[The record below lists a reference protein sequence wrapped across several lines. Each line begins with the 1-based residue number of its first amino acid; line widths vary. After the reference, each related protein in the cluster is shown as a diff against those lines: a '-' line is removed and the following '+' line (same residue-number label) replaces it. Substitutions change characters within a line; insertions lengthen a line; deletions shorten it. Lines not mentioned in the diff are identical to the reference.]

1 MKIKIEYSDAY
12 VRKVF
17 VETGVVLETKYV
29 EIDTSE
35 LTPEDRKRLLAVS
48 SGDYNERE
56 LDFYADESE
65 DVMKLVNDY
74 YPGYEAAVVEK
85 KQREERERQE
95 REQERKAKEEL
106 EARIDAQRMEWINA
120 NGSDYLRELVRQGFG
135 FVSQYEREYKAW
147 YVSVLSEQTGMSW
160 KIGHGN
166 DYRECVIGDKYDTA
180 SKEVLDAYMKVKD
193 IDGLSR
199 FSYGCNGNYLAAY
212 VECGDDDF
220 QIHCDLKE

>member
-29 EIDTSE
+29 ELDTSE
-35 LTPEDRKRLLAVS
+35 LNPEDRKRLLAVS
-48 SGDYNERE
+48 SGDYDERR
-56 LDFYADESE
+56 LDFYADDESE

-74 YPGYEAAVVEK
+74 YEAVVVKE

-95 REQERKAKEEL
+95 REQEREAKEEL

-120 NGSDYLRELVRQGFG
+120 NGSDYLRGLARQGFG
-135 FVSQYEREYKAW
+135 FVRQYEREYEAW
-147 YVSVLSEQTGMSW
+147 YVSVLSEQTGISW

-166 DYRECVIGDKYDTA
+166 DYRDCVIGYDKDETA

-193 IDGLSR
+193 IDGLSG
-199 FSYGCNGNYLAAY
+199 FSYGCNGKYLAAS
-212 VECGDDDF
+212 VKREAVMPP
-220 QIHCDLKE
+220 